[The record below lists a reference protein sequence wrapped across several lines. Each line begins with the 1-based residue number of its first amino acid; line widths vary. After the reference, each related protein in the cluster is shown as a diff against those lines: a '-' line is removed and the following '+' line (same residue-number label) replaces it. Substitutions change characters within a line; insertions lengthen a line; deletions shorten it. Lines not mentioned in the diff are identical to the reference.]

1 LKVIIYWFRNDLRLL
16 DNPALTQA
24 CKEADFLLP
33 IYVHDPANESQTTW
47 HFNRVAHH
55 RKNFLRESLNDL
67 KVNLQKLGSDLFEF
81 HGDVESVFQEL
92 KKIIVF
98 DKIICEKIVAPEESD
113 QLNSLID
120 AGYAVHPIWQSG
132 MIATDDLPF
141 TLNQTPDIFTQ
152 CRLSIEKH
160 KIKYTNPIDAPVVLP
175 SLPVA
180 SSSLQQADD
189 FIKVNSNSVFQGGET
204 SALAHIE
211 QYFQRRLPDTYKQTR
226 NQLIGLDYSSKFSPW
241 LAWGCCSARTIAN
254 KLESYEAK
262 HGANDG
268 TYWLWFELLWRDYF
282 RFIHFK
288 YGKKLYSPKG
298 LSEKPLPR
306 FKADVFKSWS
316 EGETGEPLIDAAMR
330 ELKTT
335 GYLSNRLRQVVAS
348 YLIYDLEGDWQSGAA
363 WFESQL
369 IDYDVYSNQGN
380 WLYIAGRGTD
390 PRGGRAFNVK
400 KQTQDHDPQGT
411 YRRMWLQ

>member
-1 LKVIIYWFRNDLRLL
+1 MKVIIYWFRNDLRLL

-160 KIKYTNPIDAPVVLP
+160 KIK
-175 SLPVA
+175 
-180 SSSLQQADD
+180 
-189 FIKVNSNSVFQGGET
+189 
-204 SALAHIE
+204 
-211 QYFQRRLPDTYKQTR
+211 
-226 NQLIGLDYSSKFSPW
+226 
-241 LAWGCCSARTIAN
+241 
-254 KLESYEAK
+254 
-262 HGANDG
+262 
-268 TYWLWFELLWRDYF
+268 
-282 RFIHFK
+282 
-288 YGKKLYSPKG
+288 
-298 LSEKPLPR
+298 
-306 FKADVFKSWS
+306 
-316 EGETGEPLIDAAMR
+316 
-330 ELKTT
+330 
-335 GYLSNRLRQVVAS
+335 
-348 YLIYDLEGDWQSGAA
+348 
-363 WFESQL
+363 
-369 IDYDVYSNQGN
+369 
-380 WLYIAGRGTD
+380 
-390 PRGGRAFNVK
+390 
-400 KQTQDHDPQGT
+400 
-411 YRRMWLQ
+411 